1 MKRLQKSAILIS
13 LIENLQKYESW
24 CGETH
29 IQKSTYFL
37 QELLKVPLEF
47 HFILYKHGPFSF
59 DLRGELAAMLADDF
73 YILEPQYNYGPKHIP
88 STGSNFLKENFTV
101 TIEKYSNEIV
111 FVAQKLGNM
120 RVDELERVAT
130 ALYIKRKFK
139 DNDAD
144 LAKEIVKIKPH
155 ISMRLAKEAVQKSE
169 RIISDC
175 RSEFGITS

>member
-13 LIENLQKYESW
+13 LIEKLRTSGSW

-73 YILEPQYNYGPKHIP
+73 FVLESQNNYGPKYISRAG
-88 STGSNFLKENFTV
+88 STFLKENFTV
-101 TIEKYSNEIV
+101 TIDKYSKEIV
-111 FVAQKLGNM
+111 FVAQKLGDM
-120 RVDELERVAT
+120 GVDELERVAT
-130 ALYIKRKFK
+130 ALYVTRKLKVNDGERAKR
-139 DNDAD
+139 
-144 LAKEIVKIKPH
+144 IVELKPH
-155 ISMRLAKEAVQKSE
+155 ISKSLAEESVMKLDIIMR
-169 RIISDC
+169 DC
-175 RSEFGITS
+175 HSKF